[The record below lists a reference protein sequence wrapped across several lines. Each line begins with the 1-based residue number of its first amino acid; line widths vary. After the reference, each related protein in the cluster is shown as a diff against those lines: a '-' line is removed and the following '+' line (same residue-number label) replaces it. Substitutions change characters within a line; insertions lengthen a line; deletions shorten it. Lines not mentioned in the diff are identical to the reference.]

1 MSHAEQKARELRRA
15 LAVIDDCLAEVQPL
29 LGQPGMPAETPAVYN
44 SLLTKRAQLLGELE
58 AAEIE
63 LLRGLILCGT

>member
-1 MSHAEQKARELRRA
+1 MLHAEQKVRELRRA
-15 LAVIDDCLAEVQPL
+15 LSVIDDCLAEVQLL